1 MAAQAQSKKKA
12 ERRRPAAEHGTAL
25 DAAFQQIRELIVYG
39 RLSPGSWIVEAE
51 LTEKL
56 GMSRT
61 PVRGALQWLQ
71 REGYVI
77 EQKIRSKS
85 RMIVA
90 PLTREDA
97 SELYAI
103 VGHLEGLAG
112 RQAVALP
119 KENRNQLLVTM
130 RAINAK
136 LQRIARTRDLAG
148 ESIFDLDTEFH
159 RVIVEASAGPRL
171 LQMHSG
177 IKPQTER
184 YWRLYASNIIDKL
197 ELSVAEHEA
206 VINAIQKGDANA
218 AEKAL
223 ILNWVHGFE
232 RLAQL
237 IAANG
242 ERGSWYIL
250 PND

>member
-1 MAAQAQSKKKA
+1 MISQAQGRKA
-12 ERRRPAAEHGTAL
+12 KLARKQSAAEHGKAL
-25 DAAFQQIRELIVYG
+25 DGAFHQIRELIVFG

-77 EQKIRSKS
+77 EQRIRSKS

-90 PLTREDA
+90 PLTKEDA
-97 SELYAI
+97 SELYSI

-112 RQAVALP
+112 RRAVELP
-119 KENRNQLLVTM
+119 REQRHKLVATM
-130 RAINAK
+130 REINAK
-136 LQRIARTRDLAG
+136 LRDIARARNLDG

-171 LQMHSG
+171 MLMHSG

-184 YWRLYASNIIDKL
+184 YWRLYASNILDKL
-197 ELSVAEHEA
+197 ELSVKEHEA
-206 VINAIQKGDANA
+206 IISAIHKGDADA
-218 AEKAL
+218 AENAL
-223 ILNWVHGFE
+223 ILNWVRGFE
-232 RLAQL
+232 RLARL

-242 ERGSWYIL
+242 ERGSW
-250 PND
+250 

>member
-1 MAAQAQSKKKA
+1 MTSQTQGRKPKAGKKQAAT
-12 ERRRPAAEHGTAL
+12 EHGKAL
-25 DAAFQQIRELIVYG
+25 DAAFQQIRELIVFG

-77 EQKIRSKS
+77 EQRIRAKS

-97 SELYAI
+97 SELYSI

-112 RQAVALP
+112 RQAVKLP
-119 KENRNQLLVTM
+119 KDQRNQLVATM
-130 RAINAK
+130 REINAK
-136 LQRIARTRDLAG
+136 LRSIARTRNLNG

-171 LQMHSG
+171 MLLHNG

-197 ELSVAEHEA
+197 EVSVKEHEA
-206 VINAIQKGDANA
+206 IISAIQKGDPEA
-218 AEKAL
+218 AENTL

-242 ERGSWYIL
+242 ERGSW
-250 PND
+250 

>member
-1 MAAQAQSKKKA
+1 MSPQAQGTKPKA
-12 ERRRPAAEHGTAL
+12 TQKHRVMEHGKAL
-25 DAAFQQIRELIVYG
+25 DAAFQQIRELIVFG

-77 EQKIRSKS
+77 EQRIRSKS

-97 SELYAI
+97 FELYSI

-112 RQAVALP
+112 RQAIGLP
-119 KENRNQLLVTM
+119 KEQRNKLVATM
-130 RAINAK
+130 REINAK
-136 LQRIARTRDLAG
+136 LRHIARTRRLDG
-148 ESIFDLDTEFH
+148 DSIFDLDTEFH

-171 LQMHSG
+171 MLLHSG

-197 ELSVAEHEA
+197 ELGAREHDS
-206 VINAIQKGDANA
+206 IISAIQKGDAKA
-218 AEKAL
+218 AEDAL

-242 ERGSWYIL
+242 ERGSW
-250 PND
+250 

>member
-1 MAAQAQSKKKA
+1 MASSVKSKRTNGK
-12 ERRRPAAEHGTAL
+12 PSSAAHGKAL
-25 DAAFQQIRELIVYG
+25 DAAFDQIRELIVFG
-39 RLSPGSWIVEAE
+39 RLSPGSWIVESE

-71 REGYVI
+71 REGFVI
-77 EQKIRSKS
+77 EQRIRSKS

-97 SELYAI
+97 SELYSI

-112 RQAVALP
+112 RRAATLP
-119 KENRNQLLVTM
+119 KEQRNKLIAAM
-130 RAINAK
+130 RAINTK
-136 LQRIARTRDLAG
+136 LQRIARSRDLGG

-159 RVIVEASAGPRL
+159 RLIVEASAGPRL
-171 LQMHSG
+171 MLMHKG

-184 YWRLYASNIIDKL
+184 YWRLYASNILDKL
-197 ELSVAEHEA
+197 EVSVGEHES
-206 VINAIQKGDANA
+206 IISAIHKGDAAA
-218 AEKAL
+218 AENSL
-223 ILNWVHGFE
+223 IMNWVRGYE

-242 ERGSWYIL
+242 ERGSW
-250 PND
+250 

>member
-1 MAAQAQSKKKA
+1 MASHLKVRRSGTYKKPSA
-12 ERRRPAAEHGTAL
+12 TEHGKAL
-25 DAAFQQIRELIVYG
+25 DAAFNQIRELIVYG

-71 REGYVI
+71 REGFVI
-77 EQKIRSKS
+77 EQRIRSKS

-97 SELYAI
+97 SELYSI

-112 RQAVALP
+112 RRAAMLP
-119 KENRNQLLVTM
+119 KEQRGRLVTAM
-130 RAINAK
+130 RTLNAK
-136 LQRIARTRDLAG
+136 LNRVARTHELGG

-159 RVIVEASAGPRL
+159 RLIVEASAGPRL
-171 LQMHSG
+171 MLMHNG

-184 YWRLYASNIIDKL
+184 YWRLYASNIIDRL
-197 ELSVAEHEA
+197 DVSVREHEA
-206 VINAIQKGDANA
+206 IINAIHSGDAEA
-218 AEKAL
+218 AENAL
-223 ILNWVHGFE
+223 ILNWVKGYE
-232 RLAQL
+232 RLAQV

-242 ERGSWYIL
+242 ERGSW
-250 PND
+250 

>member
-1 MAAQAQSKKKA
+1 MASHLKVKRPGTHKK
-12 ERRRPAAEHGTAL
+12 PSVTEHGKAL
-25 DAAFQQIRELIVYG
+25 DAAFNQIRELIVYG

-71 REGYVI
+71 REGFVI
-77 EQKIRSKS
+77 EQRIRSKS

-97 SELYAI
+97 SELYSI

-112 RQAVALP
+112 RRAAVLP
-119 KENRNQLLVTM
+119 KEQRSKLVAAM
-130 RAINAK
+130 RALNAK
-136 LQRIARTRDLAG
+136 LSRVARTRDLAG

-159 RVIVEASAGPRL
+159 RLIVEASAGPRL
-171 LQMHSG
+171 MLMHNG

-184 YWRLYASNIIDKL
+184 YWRLYASNIIDRL
-197 ELSVAEHEA
+197 DVSVREHES
-206 VINAIQKGDANA
+206 IIGAIQSGDAEA
-218 AEKAL
+218 AENAL
-223 ILNWVHGFE
+223 ILNWVKGYE
-232 RLAQL
+232 RLAQV
-237 IAANG
+237 ITANG
-242 ERGSWYIL
+242 ERGSW
-250 PND
+250 

>member
-1 MAAQAQSKKKA
+1 MTPQALSSKPRTGRKQ
-12 ERRRPAAEHGTAL
+12 PATEHGKAAH
-25 DAAFQQIRELIVYG
+25 AAFQQIRELIVFG

-77 EQKIRSKS
+77 EQRIRAKS

-97 SELYAI
+97 SELYSI

-112 RQAVALP
+112 RQAAGLP
-119 KENRNQLLVTM
+119 KEPRNKLVTTM
-130 RAINAK
+130 RELNAK
-136 LQRIARTRDLAG
+136 LRDIARTRRLDG
-148 ESIFDLDTEFH
+148 ESIFDLDTDFH

-171 LQMHSG
+171 MLMHSG

-184 YWRLYASNIIDKL
+184 YWRLYASNLIDKL
-197 ELSVAEHEA
+197 EHSVREHEA
-206 VINAIQKGDANA
+206 VISAIHKGDADA
-218 AEKAL
+218 AESAL
-223 ILNWVHGFE
+223 ILNWVRGFE

-242 ERGSWYIL
+242 ERGSW
-250 PND
+250 

>member
-1 MAAQAQSKKKA
+1 MSAHAKSREPKSKEARA
-12 ERRRPAAEHGTAL
+12 EGKQPAASHGSAL
-25 DAAFQQIRELIVYG
+25 EGAFQQIRELIVFG

-61 PVRGALQWLQ
+61 PVRGALQLLQ
-71 REGYVI
+71 REGFVI
-77 EQKIRSKS
+77 EQRIHAKS

-97 SELYAI
+97 FELYSI

-112 RQAVALP
+112 RQAAELP
-119 KENRNQLLVTM
+119 KPQRSKLAAAM
-130 RAINAK
+130 DAINAR
-136 LQRIARTRDLAG
+136 LRRIARSRKLGG
-148 ESIFDLDTEFH
+148 ESIFALDAEFH
-159 RVIVEASAGPRL
+159 RLIVEACAGPRL
-171 LQMHSG
+171 MSMHSA
-177 IKPQTER
+177 IKPQAER
-184 YWRLYASNIIDKL
+184 YWRLYASNILDKL
-197 ELSVAEHEA
+197 EVSVKEHEA
-206 VINAIQKGDANA
+206 IASAIRRGDADG

-223 ILNWVHGFE
+223 NLNWVRGFE

-242 ERGSWYIL
+242 ERGSW
-250 PND
+250 

>member
-1 MAAQAQSKKKA
+1 MTLQAKDVKAHTIKKQRA
-12 ERRRPAAEHGTAL
+12 TENGNAL
-25 DAAFQQIRELIVYG
+25 DAAFQQIRELIVFG

-56 GMSRT
+56 NMSRT

-77 EQKIRSKS
+77 EQRLRSKS

-97 SELYAI
+97 FELYSI

-112 RQAVALP
+112 RQAAGLP
-119 KENRNQLLVTM
+119 KDHRNKLVSIM
-130 RAINAK
+130 RKMNAK
-136 LQRIARTRDLAG
+136 LRRIARTRRLDG
-148 ESIFDLDTEFH
+148 ESIYNLDTEFH

-171 LQMHSG
+171 RLMHSG
-177 IKPQTER
+177 IKPQAER

-197 ELSVAEHEA
+197 GSSVREHDA
-206 VINAIQKGDANA
+206 IISAIQRGNADA
-218 AEKAL
+218 AESAL
-223 ILNWVHGFE
+223 ILNWVRGFE
-232 RLAQL
+232 RLADL

-242 ERGSWYIL
+242 ERGSW
-250 PND
+250 